1 MSGITLA
8 LRSEENRLARSS
20 TFEIKRGMSA
30 VSVFMSSFG
39 FGLMTAAVLAIATVG
54 FTMQFAVTNVLNL
67 AYGSVMINS
76 AFVAYYFNARG
87 MNAWVTLVF
96 GMVTGAVVSW
106 ALNRFVFTPFQ
117 RRNLAPITVVIVALG
132 VDLVGTFGLQAI
144 VGGGY
149 VSFRLAPGQ
158 EYHILGMFL
167 SGMQLVIL
175 AICAVVL
182 GMIHWL
188 LKYTRLGKAMRAT
201 SANPNLARNSGV
213 KTQMVISTTW
223 LISGALCGLAGT
235 VFAMNTGVFEATS
248 AQLYIVMLLAAMF
261 LGGPGEPYGAMFG
274 ALTIGLATEI
284 SAAYISPQYKE
295 VVAFLALLG
304 MLTFRPYGIFG
315 SEKTN

>member
-1 MSGITLA
+1 
-8 LRSEENRLARSS
+8 
-20 TFEIKRGMSA
+20 
-30 VSVFMSSFG
+30 MSSFG

-76 AFVAYYFNARG
+76 AFVAYYFNKHG
-87 MNAWVTLVF
+87 MNAWITLIF
-96 GMVTGAVVSW
+96 GVILGAVVSW
-106 ALNRFVFTPFQ
+106 ALNKFVFTPFQ

-132 VDLVGTFGLQAI
+132 VDLIGTFGLQAI

-149 VSFRLAPGQ
+149 VSFSVSSGR
-158 EYHILGMFL
+158 EFHILGMFL
-167 SGMQLVIL
+167 SGMQLIIL

-182 GMIHWL
+182 TLVHWL

-213 KTQMVISTTW
+213 KTQRVISTTW

-235 VFAMNTGVFEATS
+235 IFAMNTGVFEATS

-295 VVAFLALLG
+295 VVAFVVLLG

>member
-1 MSGITLA
+1 
-8 LRSEENRLARSS
+8 
-20 TFEIKRGMSA
+20 
-30 VSVFMSSFG
+30 MSSFG
-39 FGLMTAAVLAIATVG
+39 FGLITAAVLAIATVG

-76 AFVAYYFNARG
+76 AFVSYYLNVHG
-87 MNAWVTLVF
+87 MNAWFTLVGAVF
-96 GMVTGAVVSW
+96 TGSVVSW
-106 ALNRFVFTPFQ
+106 ALNRFIFTPFQ

-132 VDLVGTFGLQAI
+132 VDLIGTFGLQAL
-144 VGGGY
+144 VGGNY
-149 VSFRLAPGQ
+149 VSFRLSPGS
-158 EYHILGMFL
+158 EYHFLGMIL
-167 SGMQLVIL
+167 SGMQLIIL

-182 GMIHWL
+182 GLVHWV

-213 KTQMVISTTW
+213 KVQRVISTTW
-223 LISGALCGLAGT
+223 LISGALCGLAGAVLT
-235 VFAMNTGVFEATS
+235 MNTGVFEATS
-248 AQLYIVMLLAAMF
+248 AQLYIVLLLAAMF

-284 SAAYISPQYKE
+284 SAAYINPQYKE
-295 VVAFLALLG
+295 VIAFVALLG

>member
-1 MSGITLA
+1 
-8 LRSEENRLARSS
+8 
-20 TFEIKRGMSA
+20 MSA

-175 AICAVVL
+175 VICAVVL

>member
-1 MSGITLA
+1 
-8 LRSEENRLARSS
+8 
-20 TFEIKRGMSA
+20 
-30 VSVFMSSFG
+30 MSSFG

-87 MNAWVTLVF
+87 MNAWITLIF
-96 GMVTGAVVSW
+96 GTVTGAIASW

-235 VFAMNTGVFEATS
+235 IFAMNTGVFEATS

>member
-1 MSGITLA
+1 
-8 LRSEENRLARSS
+8 
-20 TFEIKRGMSA
+20 
-30 VSVFMSSFG
+30 
-39 FGLMTAAVLAIATVG
+39 MTAAVLAIATVG

-76 AFVAYYFNARG
+76 AFVAYYFNNRG
-87 MNAWVTLVF
+87 MNAWITLAF
-96 GMVTGAVVSW
+96 GMAIGAVASW

-132 VDLVGTFGLQAI
+132 VDLIGTFGLQAI

-149 VSFRLAPGQ
+149 VSFHLSTGR
-158 EYHILGMFL
+158 EYHIMGMFL
-167 SGMQLVIL
+167 SAMQLIIL
-175 AICAVVL
+175 AITAVVL
-182 GMIHWL
+182 GIIHWL

-213 KTQMVISTTW
+213 KTQRVISTTW

-235 VFAMNTGVFEATS
+235 IFAMNTGVFEATS

-295 VVAFLALLG
+295 VVAFVALLG

-315 SEKTN
+315 SEKTI